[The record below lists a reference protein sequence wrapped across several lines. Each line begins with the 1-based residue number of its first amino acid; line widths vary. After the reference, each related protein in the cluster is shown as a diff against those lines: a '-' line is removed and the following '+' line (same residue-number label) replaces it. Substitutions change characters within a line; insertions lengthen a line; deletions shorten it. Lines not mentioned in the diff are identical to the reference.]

1 MGMTQTFSQ
10 YHFWLYILKKASEK
24 TSLFA
29 IGGGV
34 KPHFGSLL
42 TATEFET
49 LCQSRVKQCKKG
61 VGGCVPPSM
70 CNVRLQV
77 DYDYYSYSDP
87 ALSPCSYSVSTKLII
102 SPKKKNKIK
111 CQKMEREIRNYLLG
125 LHSIN
130 SMTSTLC
137 FFSLVSKRQNWQRDE
152 RWLNNRA
159 SALCKMKQMKTWQ
172 PQWLMKCMIKFF

>member
-34 KPHFGSLL
+34 KPQFGSLL

-87 ALSPCSYSVSTKLII
+87 ALSPCSYSVSTKLIS
-102 SPKKKNKIK
+102 SPKKKIK
-111 CQKMEREIRNYLLG
+111 SNVRKWKEKLEITYWDCTQSIVWLPHCVFFPLSQKDRTELAKGWEVTEQSSFCTM
-125 LHSIN
+125 
-130 SMTSTLC
+130 
-137 FFSLVSKRQNWQRDE
+137 
-152 RWLNNRA
+152 
-159 SALCKMKQMKTWQ
+159 
-172 PQWLMKCMIKFF
+172 